1 MFTSYIKEAFGK
13 TQATFVYNGNGSFII
28 VVKDSDYITVED
40 ILRLFSLRL
49 DERDVHREVCIQYR
63 VGIAEAIKEIHA
75 KGQEATA
82 KDKSKQTVLE
92 IIVEFYA
99 RGFKFVPID
108 LYKSDSKKFQI
119 TPEGLLPP
127 FSSLQGLG
135 VNAAQSIVEGRK
147 AGEFKTLEELKERT
161 SLGRSLIDMLKENG
175 VLDGIPETNQL
186 TLF

>member
-1 MFTSYIKEAFGK
+1 MFPKAHAAAYVMMAFRIAYFKINYPEAYYAAYF
-13 TQATFVYNGNGSFII
+13 TVRACDDF
-28 VVKDSDYITVED
+28 DYSCMCKGI
-40 ILRLFSLRL
+40 
-49 DERDVHREVCIQYR
+49 DV
-63 VGIAEAIKEIHA
+63 AKEAIKEIHA

-108 LYKSDSKKFQI
+108 LYQSDAKNFQI
-119 TPEGLLPP
+119 TPDGLLPP

-147 AGEFKTLEELKERT
+147 DGEFKTLEELKERT
-161 SLGRSLIDMLKENG
+161 SLGRSLIDILKENG
-175 VLDGIPETNQL
+175 VLYGIPETNQL
-186 TLF
+186 KLF